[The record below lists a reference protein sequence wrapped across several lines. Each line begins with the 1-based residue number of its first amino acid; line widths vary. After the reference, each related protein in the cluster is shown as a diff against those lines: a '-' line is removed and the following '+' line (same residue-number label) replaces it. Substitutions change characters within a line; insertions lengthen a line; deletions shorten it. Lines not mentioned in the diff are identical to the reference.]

1 MKILKR
7 VFLLFLFLNSCAS
20 LEKAQPPEYKYIPV
34 KTEDYILASLQ
45 KITKPKAPIKIYIE
59 GDGIA
64 YDKRGNP
71 SGDPTPKSRF
81 LRDIAFADPY
91 ENVVYLARPGQFIK
105 IPGGNRRTWTD
116 ERYSQKTINN
126 LTQAIKTISQDAEI
140 ILIGYSGG
148 ALLSG
153 IIINQNPDLK
163 VKEWITIAGL
173 FGHGEWTKH
182 FNYPDLEA
190 CEDLKNIPD
199 IKQIHF
205 IGKKDKIIPY
215 ALSIKKLP
223 QESIVIIDNAGHSSG
238 FEEVYPIIWNKK

>member
-20 LEKAQPPEYKYIPV
+20 LKSTTSGIQIHPV

-173 FGHGEWTKH
+173 LVMASGQSI
-182 FNYPDLEA
+182 L
-190 CEDLKNIPD
+190 
-199 IKQIHF
+199 
-205 IGKKDKIIPY
+205 IIR
-215 ALSIKKLP
+215 IWKL
-223 QESIVIIDNAGHSSG
+223 VRT
-238 FEEVYPIIWNKK
+238 